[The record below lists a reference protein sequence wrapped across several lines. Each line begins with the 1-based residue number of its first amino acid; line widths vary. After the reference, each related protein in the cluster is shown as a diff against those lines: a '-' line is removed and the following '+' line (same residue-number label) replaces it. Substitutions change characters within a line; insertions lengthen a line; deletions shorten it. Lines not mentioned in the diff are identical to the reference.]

1 MLLKISKKNL
11 MKRKKSPLEIY
22 YISELNIP
30 NKSAYSI
37 HVMKMC
43 EAFTKLGFET
53 NLFTIKSKNL
63 SKIYKEYNIDYKFNI
78 ISVFNNFKKL
88 NFLSRI
94 IFSIK
99 ILSKNLNRRSLFISR
114 SIIFALVASIL
125 NKNIILEL
133 HHEITGLSK
142 LFYFLLKYL
151 RLIKNL
157 KFIFLHNRLKKFYK
171 ISSKKSIVLDDASNI
186 ENFNHIISKKLKNT
200 CVYIGSFFE
209 GKGIEQI
216 FRLAKQNPKIFFHIY
231 GEKKYLK
238 HKNKKKN
245 IKIFGYVSYSK
256 IPKVLSRYNVALM
269 PYQKKVKGRAS
280 IWLEKYM
287 SPLKMFDYMSA
298 KLIILASDLS
308 VYKHILKNNFNCKL
322 IKVNDDSKWSKV
334 IYSVLKNNNKNTYLK
349 KNAYQTAMKY
359 TWDKRCQKIISLSKS
374 NMK

>member
-1 MLLKISKKNL
+1 VLLKISKKNL
-11 MKRKKSPLEIY
+11 MKIKKSPLKIY

-43 EAFTKLGFET
+43 EAFTKLGFEI

-63 SKIYKEYNIDYKFNI
+63 SKVYKEYNIDYKFKI
-78 ISVFNNFKKL
+78 ISVFNDFKKL

-151 RLIKNL
+151 GLIKNL

-231 GEKKYLK
+231 GEKQYLK

-245 IKIFGYVSYSK
+245 IKIFDYVSYSK

-322 IKVNDDSKWSKV
+322 IKVNDDSKWSEA
-334 IYSVLKNNNKNTYLK
+334 IYSVLKNNNKNIYLR
-349 KNAYQTAMKY
+349 KNAYETAKKY

-374 NMK
+374 NIK